1 LPLAHNVPADKLI
14 KALAAHLKDN
24 VKEIAPPAWASYSK
38 TGTHVERIP
47 TQPDFWYLRS
57 AALMRRLY
65 TDGPVGIERLRTVY
79 GGRAKKGMINEHFY
93 KSASSNIRK
102 ALQQLEAAGLVAKV
116 GNRGRALTAKGTS
129 MVDRVAYKILKD
141 LQKDIPS
148 LNKYLPVKAQQ

>member
-14 KALAAHLKDN
+14 KALAEHLKDN
-24 VKEIAPPAWASYSK
+24 VKEVAPPAWASYSK
-38 TGTHVERIP
+38 TGIHVERIP

-57 AALMRRLY
+57 ASLMRRLY

-93 KSASSNIRK
+93 KSASGNIRK
-102 ALQQLEAAGLVAKV
+102 VLQQLEAAGLVAKV
-116 GNRGRALTAKGTS
+116 GNRGRILTNKGIS
-129 MVDRVAYKILKD
+129 IVDRTAYKILKD

>member
-1 LPLAHNVPADKLI
+1 LPLAHNVPAEKLI
-14 KALAAHLKDN
+14 KAIAEHLKDN
-24 VKEIAPPAWASYSK
+24 VKEIAPPAWSSYSK
-38 TGTHVERIP
+38 TGIHVERIP

-93 KSASSNIRK
+93 KAGASNMRK

-116 GNRGRALTAKGTS
+116 GNRGRILTDKGTS
-129 MVDRVAYKILKD
+129 LVDRLAYKLLKD

>member
-1 LPLAHNVPADKLI
+1 MPLAHNVPADKLI
-14 KALAAHLKDN
+14 KALAEHLKDN
-24 VKEIAPPAWASYSK
+24 VKEISPPAWASYSK

-47 TQPDFWYLRS
+47 TQPNFWYLRS
-57 AALMRRLY
+57 AALLRRLY

-93 KSASSNIRK
+93 KSASGNIRK

-116 GNRGRALTAKGTS
+116 GNRGRVLTDKGIST
-129 MVDRVAYKILKD
+129 VDRAAYKLLKE

-148 LNKYLPVKAQQ
+148 LNKYLPVKARQ

>member
-79 GGRAKKGMINEHFY
+79 GERAKKGMINEHFY